1 MECDGM
7 KWKRRKRV
15 RIRNKELVKEIENQV
30 DSLYD
35 TISNG
40 FKSLEG
46 EASHLDE
53 NSG

>member
-1 MECDGM
+1 MQLHATIIGRFKEAQ
-7 KWKRRKRV
+7 
-15 RIRNKELVKEIENQV
+15 ELVKEIENQV